1 MKESM
6 TTIFPDVLIIGVGG
20 GSGNIISDLV
30 GWGIGIDTAVVDN
43 TEQPDIDALLNEE
56 IRTVFIVTCLGGE
69 YGSAVAPQIAAEFR
83 KRKLKTIGVAT
94 LPFEFEGAVKAQR
107 AKDAAN
113 ELAKN
118 CDSLNLV
125 HNEIMLK
132 GNQGIAVNE
141 AFKDIDI
148 RISEIITK
156 ELYSIP
162 VWFFGK
168 SEGFVIKDWFKKR
181 FGWLHKNDGALVCKS
196 FKENDYK
203 ITPLCIEIVEQKAK
217 KVMEKR
223 WFRNLGE
230 HIKFNALLSTLMYEL
245 YKEGGGSII
254 HLHDIVYDVLIVS
267 RIWPVESWAFMDE
280 AIDYQ
285 RTIQLENSHM
295 VAARIR
301 KKRRE
306 VLRALN
312 FHGMCSYA

>member
-1 MKESM
+1 MKIMKKKKENGLS
-6 TTIFPDVLIIGVGG
+6 DVLIIGVGG

-69 YGSAVAPQIAAEFR
+69 YGSSVAPQIAAECR
-83 KRKLKTIGVAT
+83 KRKLRTIGVAT
-94 LPFEFEGAVKAQR
+94 LPFGFEGAAKTQR

-132 GNQGIAVNE
+132 GDQTIAVNE
-141 AFKDIDI
+141 AFKDVNI
-148 RISEIITK
+148 RIFEIITK

-162 VWFFGK
+162 VWFFSMSRGYLLK
-168 SEGFVIKDWFKKR
+168 YWFKR
-181 FGWLHKNDGALVCKS
+181 WFGWLHKNDGALVCKS

-203 ITPLCIEIVEQKAK
+203 ITSLCIDVVERKAK
-217 KVMEKR
+217 KIMEKE
-223 WFRNLGE
+223 WFCHLGD
-230 HIKFNALLSTLMYEL
+230 HIKFIALCNTIIHEL
-245 YKEGGGSII
+245 IEEGGSF
-254 HLHDIVYDVLIVS
+254 LLCDKIVSDVLTIT
-267 RIWPVESWAFMDE
+267 RIWPIESWMFMYEEIHIEDS
-280 AIDYQ
+280 
-285 RTIQLENSHM
+285 RM
-295 VAARIR
+295 VVAKVR

-306 VLRALN
+306 VLKSIN
-312 FHGMCSYA
+312 FCGMSSFA

>member
-20 GSGNIISDLV
+20 GGCNIINDLKMSFTKAV
-30 GWGIGIDTAVVDN
+30 IDSV
-43 TEQPDIDALLNEE
+43 EQPDIDTLLNEE
-56 IRTVFIVTCLGGE
+56 IKTVFIVTCLGGE
-69 YGSAVAPQIAAEFR
+69 YGTAVAPLIAAECR
-83 KRKLKTIGVAT
+83 KRKLNTIGVAT
-94 LPFEFEGAVKAQR
+94 LPFEFEGVVKRQR
-107 AKDAAN
+107 ANNAAN
-113 ELAKN
+113 ELARN
-118 CDSLNLV
+118 CDSVNLI

-132 GNQGIAVNE
+132 GDQTIAVNE
-141 AFKDIDI
+141 AFKDVNI

-162 VWFFGK
+162 IWFFGK
-168 SEGFVIKDWFKKR
+168 SEGFVIKDWFKKC
-181 FGWLHKNDGALVCKS
+181 FGWLRKNDGALVCKS

-230 HIKFNALLSTLMYEL
+230 HIKFNALLNTLMYEL
-245 YKEGGGSII
+245 YEEGGGSIF
-254 HLHDIVYDVLIVS
+254 HLHDIVYDVLIIS
-267 RIWPVESWAFMDE
+267 RIWPVESWAFIDE

-285 RTIQLENSHM
+285 KAIQLENSHI
-295 VAARIR
+295 VVARIR

-312 FHGMCSYA
+312 FHGMCSFA

>member
-1 MKESM
+1 MKIIKEKKEFGLS
-6 TTIFPDVLIIGVGG
+6 DVKIIAVGG
-20 GSGNIISDLV
+20 GGGNIISDLV

-69 YGSAVAPQIAAEFR
+69 YGSAVAPQIAAECR
-83 KRKLKTIGVAT
+83 KRKLRTIGVST

-132 GNQGIAVNE
+132 GDQTIAVNE

-148 RISEIITK
+148 CIHEIVTK

-162 VWFFGK
+162 VWLFHK
-168 SEGFVIKDWFKKR
+168 SRGELFKYWLKKW

-203 ITPLCIEIVEQKAK
+203 ITSLCIDIVERKAK
-217 KVMEKR
+217 KIMGKD
-223 WFRNLGE
+223 WFYHLGD
-230 HIKFNALLSTLMYEL
+230 HIKFIALCNTIIHEL
-245 YKEGGGSII
+245 IEEGGSF
-254 HLHDIVYDVLIVS
+254 LLCDKIVSDVLTIT
-267 RIWPVESWAFMDE
+267 RIWPIESWMFMYEEIHIED
-280 AIDYQ
+280 
-285 RTIQLENSHM
+285 SHM
-295 VAARIR
+295 VVAKVR

-306 VLRALN
+306 VLKSINCHAMSS
-312 FHGMCSYA
+312 FA

>member
-1 MKESM
+1 MKIIKEKKEFGLS
-6 TTIFPDVLIIGVGG
+6 DVLIIGVGG

-30 GWGIGIDTAVVDN
+30 GWGIGVDTAVVDN
-43 TEQPDIDALLNEE
+43 TEQPDIDTLLNEE

-69 YGSAVAPQIAAEFR
+69 YGSAVAPQIAAECR
-83 KRKLKTIGVAT
+83 KRKLRTIGVAT

-132 GNQGIAVNE
+132 GDQTIAVNK

-148 RISEIITK
+148 CIHEIVTK

-162 VWFFGK
+162 VWLFGK
-168 SEGFVIKDWFKKR
+168 SRRCLLKYWFKKC

-203 ITPLCIEIVEQKAK
+203 ITSLCIDIVERKAK
-217 KVMEKR
+217 KIMGKE
-223 WFRNLGE
+223 WFRHLGD
-230 HIKFNALLSTLMYEL
+230 HIKFIALCNTIIHEL
-245 YKEGGGSII
+245 IEEGGSF
-254 HLHDIVYDVLIVS
+254 LLCDKIVSDVLTIT
-267 RIWPVESWAFMDE
+267 RIWPIESWMFMYEEIHIEDS
-280 AIDYQ
+280 
-285 RTIQLENSHM
+285 RM
-295 VAARIR
+295 VVAKVR

-306 VLRALN
+306 VLKSIN
-312 FHGMCSYA
+312 FCGMSSFA

>member
-1 MKESM
+1 MGMKIIKEKKEFGLS
-6 TTIFPDVLIIGVGG
+6 DVLIIGVGG
-20 GSGNIISDLV
+20 GGGNIISDLV

-69 YGSAVAPQIAAEFR
+69 YGSAVAPQIAAECR
-83 KRKLKTIGVAT
+83 KRKLRTIGVAT

-141 AFKDIDI
+141 AFKDVDI
-148 RISEIITK
+148 HIHEIVTK
-156 ELYSIP
+156 ELYSVP
-162 VWFFGK
+162 EWFFSMSRGYLLK
-168 SEGFVIKDWFKKR
+168 HWFKR
-181 FGWLHKNDGALVCKS
+181 WFGWLHKNDGALVCKS

-203 ITPLCIEIVEQKAK
+203 ITSLCIDIVERKAK
-217 KVMEKR
+217 MIMGKD
-223 WFRNLGE
+223 WFCHLGD
-230 HIKFNALLSTLMYEL
+230 HIKFIALCNTIIHEL
-245 YKEGGGSII
+245 IEEGGSF
-254 HLHDIVYDVLIVS
+254 LLCDKIVSDVLTIT
-267 RIWPVESWAFMDE
+267 RIWPIESWMFMYEEIHIEDS
-280 AIDYQ
+280 
-285 RTIQLENSHM
+285 RM
-295 VAARIR
+295 VVAKVR

-306 VLRALN
+306 VLKSIN
-312 FHGMCSYA
+312 FCGISSFA

>member
-1 MKESM
+1 MKIDSA
-6 TTIFPDVLIIGVGG
+6 FPDVLIIAVGG

-30 GWGIGIDTAVVDN
+30 GWGIGIDTAVVEN
-43 TEQPDIDALLNEE
+43 VEQPDIDAMLNEE
-56 IRTVFIVTCLGGE
+56 IKTVFIVTCLGGE
-69 YGSAVAPQIAAEFR
+69 YGSAVAPQIAAECR
-83 KRKLKTIGVAT
+83 KRKLRTIGVAT
-94 LPFEFEGAVKAQR
+94 LPFEFEGAVKMQR

-113 ELAKN
+113 KLAKN

-141 AFKDIDI
+141 AFKDVNI
-148 RISEIITK
+148 RIFEIITK

-181 FGWLHKNDGALVCKS
+181 FGWLRKNDGALVCKS

-223 WFRNLGE
+223 WFRNLGD
-230 HIKFNALLSTLMYEL
+230 HIKFTALRDTLTCEL
-245 YKEGGGSII
+245 CDEGGLII
-254 HLHDIVYDVLIVS
+254 YCYPIVYDVLTIS
-267 RIWPVESWAFMDE
+267 RIWDVQIWLHYYEE
-280 AIDYQ
+280 VDYYKAWE
-285 RTIQLENSHM
+285 LENSHK
-295 VAARIR
+295 ASARICER
-301 KKRRE
+301 RRE
-306 VLRALN
+306 LLSSLD
-312 FHGMCSYA
+312 CSHK

>member
-1 MKESM
+1 MGMKIIKEKKEFGLS
-6 TTIFPDVLIIGVGG
+6 DVLIIGVGG
-20 GSGNIISDLV
+20 GSGNIIGDLE

-43 TEQPDIDALLNEE
+43 TEQPDIDAMLNEE
-56 IRTVFIVTCLGGE
+56 IKTVFIVTCLGGE
-69 YGSAVAPQIAAEFR
+69 YGSAVAPQIAAECR
-83 KRKLKTIGVAT
+83 KRKLNTIGVAT

-132 GNQGIAVNE
+132 GDQTIAVNE

-148 RISEIITK
+148 CIHEIVTK

-162 VWFFGK
+162 VWLFHK
-168 SEGFVIKDWFKKR
+168 SRGELFKYWLKKW

-203 ITPLCIEIVEQKAK
+203 ITPLCIDIVERKAK
-217 KVMEKR
+217 KVMGKE
-223 WFRNLGE
+223 WFCHLGD
-230 HIKFNALLSTLMYEL
+230 HIKFIALCNTIIYEL
-245 YKEGGGSII
+245 IEEGGSF
-254 HLHDIVYDVLIVS
+254 LLCDKIVSDVLTIT
-267 RIWPVESWAFMDE
+267 RIWPIESWMFMYEEIHIEDS
-280 AIDYQ
+280 
-285 RTIQLENSHM
+285 RM
-295 VAARIR
+295 VVAKVR

-306 VLRALN
+306 VLKSINCR
-312 FHGMCSYA
+312 GMSSFA